1 MRYIITL
8 SLMLLLVGCQE
19 ERPDIDAISLP
30 PESKHLIEDS
40 PPFSLNESD
49 YRDKILGLLVGSA
62 IGDAMG
68 SPVEMWSRSDIAF
81 RYGFVTDFLLNA
93 RPASA
98 EGPWGSNL
106 VAGTGTDDTRW
117 KQLMGVYL
125 LKTKSTNNISPE
137 GFTKFIADAYD
148 ELRQELTTASPLA
161 ADRLDNSTRYLQWL
175 QEWVKVAAA
184 YQSGEVDEYADAV
197 AKFYGG
203 EMSCAGMLYA
213 PMLGI
218 THAQRPRSAYRAAWS
233 LSLFD
238 IGYAKDITAMTAA
251 LTAAAF
257 DSTKNTEQ
265 LLQLHYDI
273 DEARM
278 ADSRLIGRVVNTIYE
293 TALRDYYNSQQID
306 SVQVE
311 RSKIPTYF
319 QDRPSKYEQLLYL
332 YDRMQP
338 QLKSIPFHAHEIYL
352 ISLYALLFADG
363 DFMDAMVF
371 ITNFG
376 RDNDTVAAVVGSMMG
391 AQLGYKKLPKELSA
405 TVVQVQKEK
414 LNIDLI
420 QLAETLG
427 DVYYEVLTQSV
438 TD

>member
-1 MRYIITL
+1 MNYFSLLTL
-8 SLMLLLVGCQE
+8 SLLFIACQDE
-19 ERPDIDAISLP
+19 QSAIKAISLP
-30 PESKHLIEDS
+30 SNNVDALKEKVAVQLDEAV
-40 PPFSLNESD
+40 

-68 SPVEMWSRSDIAF
+68 SPVEMWSRKDIAF
-81 RYGFVTDFLLNA
+81 RYGFIDGLIPNA

-125 LKTKSTNNISPE
+125 LEAQQQTRIQPKT
-137 GFTKFIADAYD
+137 FTQFIMDTYD
-148 ELRQELTTASPLA
+148 GLRHQLTTIEPLA
-161 ADRLDNSTRYLQWL
+161 ADKLDNSTRYLQWL

-184 YQSGEVDEYADAV
+184 YQSDEVDEYATAV

-218 THAQRPRSAYRAAWS
+218 SYAQQPHAAYQKAWS

-257 DSTKNTEQ
+257 DSIENAEQ
-265 LLQLHYDI
+265 LLELHYKI
-273 DEARM
+273 DNSRM
-278 ADSRLIGRVVNTIYE
+278 ADSRLIGRVVNSVYE
-293 TALRDYYNSQQID
+293 NALRDCLSSQQID
-306 SVQVE
+306 SVQAE
-311 RSKIPTYF
+311 QNDIPTYF
-319 QDRPSKYEQLLYL
+319 QDRPLKYEQLLYL
-332 YDRMQP
+332 YERMQP

-371 ITNFG
+371 VINFG
-376 RDNDTVAAVVGSMMG
+376 RDNDTVAAVVGSILG
-391 AQLGYKKLPKELSA
+391 AQLGYQSLPNELA
-405 TVVQVQKEK
+405 EQVIQAQKEV
-414 LNIDLI
+414 LHIDLEELAN
-420 QLAETLG
+420 QLGTLYIATKKQ
-427 DVYYEVLTQSV
+427 VK
-438 TD
+438 